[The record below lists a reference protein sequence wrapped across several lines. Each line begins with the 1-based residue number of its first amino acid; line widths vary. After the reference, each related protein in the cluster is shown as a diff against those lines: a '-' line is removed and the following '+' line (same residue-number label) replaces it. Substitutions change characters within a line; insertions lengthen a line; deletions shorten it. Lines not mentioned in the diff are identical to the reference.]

1 MSDWTSVGRV
11 DDRAELDAV
20 RMAGLEIAIAHLSD
34 DSWVAFDNTCPHEEC
49 PLSEGDL
56 DGDQIVCYCHS
67 STFDVRTGEVLQGP
81 AEEPLAVYETRVENG
96 ELQVRVGS

>member
-1 MSDWTSVGRV
+1 MTDWTSVGPVAERADLGAVFV
-11 DDRAELDAV
+11 DGREVAV
-20 RMAGLEIAIAHLSD
+20 AHLSD

-56 DGDQIVCYCHS
+56 EGERIICYCHS

-81 AEEPLAVYETRVENG
+81 AQDPLAVYETRVERG
-96 ELQVRVGS
+96 ELQVRVDS